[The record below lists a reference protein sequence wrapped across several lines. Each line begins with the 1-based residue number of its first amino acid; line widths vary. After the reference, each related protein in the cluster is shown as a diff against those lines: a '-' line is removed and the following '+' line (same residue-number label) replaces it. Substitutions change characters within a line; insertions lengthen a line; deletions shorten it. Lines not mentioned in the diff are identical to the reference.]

1 MLIVCF
7 IGDEW
12 ELKQRVVCF
21 RLLSKSLMEEEVAR
35 LIVECIS
42 TEMGILSQLVVAAMH
57 DGVSVNTVSL

>member
-1 MLIVCF
+1 MFIVCF

-21 RLLSKSLMEEEVAR
+21 LLSKSLMVEEVAR
-35 LIVECIS
+35 LIVECIP

-57 DGVSVNTVSL
+57 DQVSVNAVSL